1 MKNWRHSKLDKLA
14 KREKFRKSKTKIQDE
29 DNTLESEF
37 IREEKTWDKFYKE
50 GLFAARIVEVHK
62 RYAFV
67 STEPSPMNIKTDDVW
82 LASIARKYTQAQR
95 KERNFFA
102 VGDKVLCRPG
112 SQEGSEIS
120 DDLPSC
126 IIEHRA
132 PRSSKIARLDP
143 MTTEREHVLAS
154 NLSQLIIVASFVYP
168 KVKWG
173 LVDRY
178 LILAE
183 EQGIKAS
190 IILNK
195 KDLLREQKPAFVK
208 ECQDYIGLYSQLGYK
223 VLSTC
228 AENPTH
234 AEKKEIQDLFHD
246 TISMVTGHSGVGKS
260 SLVNL
265 LRPEINQ
272 EVESEDILTK
282 GRHTTTYAS
291 FIKLGTGG
299 YVIDTP
305 GIRSFLLETR
315 SPIDLSWSFVEMR
328 PFINKCK
335 YRECKHLEEPSC
347 AVTTAV
353 KDGLI
358 SEWRYKSYIAI
369 LTGASGREGRLR
381 DIDI

>member
-1 MKNWRHSKLDKLA
+1 MKNWRHNKLDKLA
-14 KREKFRKSKTKIQDE
+14 KREKFRKSRSKIQDE
-29 DNTLESEF
+29 DNALETEF
-37 IREEKTWDKFYKE
+37 IKEEDSWENLYKE

-67 STEPSPMNIKTDDVW
+67 SSEPSSLNINTNDVW
-82 LASIARKYTQAQR
+82 LASIARKYTQSQR

-112 SQEGSEIS
+112 SQEGSVVS

-143 MTTEREHVLAS
+143 MTPEREHVLAC

-173 LVDRY
+173 LIDRY
-178 LILAE
+178 LVLAE
-183 EQGIKAS
+183 EQNVKAT

-195 KDLLREQKPAFVK
+195 KDLLQEQKPAFIK
-208 ECQDYIGLYSQLGYK
+208 ECDEYINLYTRLGYT
-223 VLSTC
+223 VLSSC
-228 AENPTH
+228 AENPTPS
-234 AEKKEIQDLFHD
+234 EKEQIQRLFHGA
-246 TISMVTGHSGVGKS
+246 ISMVTGHSGVGKS

-265 LRPEINQ
+265 LRPEIKQ
-272 EVESEDILTK
+272 DVESEDILTK

-315 SPIDLSWSFVEMR
+315 SSIDLSWSFVEMR
-328 PFINKCK
+328 PFLNKCK
-335 YRECKHLEEPSC
+335 YRECKHLEEPDC
-347 AVTTAV
+347 AITAAV
-353 KDGLI
+353 KDGDI
-358 SEWRYKSYIAI
+358 SEWRYRSYIAI

>member
-14 KREKFRKSKTKIQDE
+14 KREKFRKSKSKIQDE
-29 DNTLESEF
+29 ENILESEF
-37 IREEKTWDKFYKE
+37 IKEENNWDELFKNGF
-50 GLFAARIVEVHK
+50 FAARIVEVHK

-67 STEPSPMNIKTDDVW
+67 STEPKPLDIQTTDVW
-82 LASIARKYTQAQR
+82 LASIARKYTQSQR

-112 SQEGSEIS
+112 SQEGSVVS

-143 MTTEREHVLAS
+143 MTSEREHVLAS

-173 LVDRY
+173 LIDRY
-178 LILAE
+178 LVLAE
-183 EQGIKAS
+183 EQGIKAT
-190 IILNK
+190 IVLNK
-195 KDLLREQKPAFVK
+195 KDLLHEQKAEFVE
-208 ECQDYIGLYSQLGYK
+208 ECEAYIKLYANLGYK
-223 VLSTC
+223 ILSTC
-228 AENPTH
+228 AESPSPE
-234 AEKKEIQDLFHD
+234 EKKSIQELFHNE
-246 TISMVTGHSGVGKS
+246 ISMVTGHSGVGKS

-265 LRPEINQ
+265 LKPEISQ

-291 FIKLGTGG
+291 LIKLGTGG

-315 SPIDLSWSFVEMR
+315 SSIDLSWSFVEMR
-328 PFINKCK
+328 PYLNKCK
-335 YRECKHLEEPSC
+335 YRECKHIEEPDC
-347 AVTTAV
+347 AITKAV
-353 KDGLI
+353 KDGQI

-381 DIDI
+381 DVDI

>member
-14 KREKFRKSKTKIQDE
+14 KREKFRKSKSKIADE
-29 DNTLESEF
+29 ENILESEF
-37 IREEKTWDKFYKE
+37 IKEETSWDELYKE

-67 STEPSPMNIKTDDVW
+67 STEPSPLDIQTHDVW
-82 LASIARKYTQAQR
+82 LASIARKYTQSQR

-112 SQEGSEIS
+112 SQEGSVVSE
-120 DDLPSC
+120 DLPSC

-132 PRSSKIARLDP
+132 PRASKIARLDP
-143 MTTEREHVLAS
+143 MTSEREHVLAS

-173 LVDRY
+173 LIDRY
-178 LILAE
+178 LVLAE
-183 EQGIKAS
+183 EQGIKAT

-195 KDLLREQKPAFVK
+195 KDLLQEQKPEFIEDCK
-208 ECQDYIGLYSQLGYK
+208 EYMKIYSQLGYQ
-223 VLSTC
+223 VLTTC
-228 AENPTH
+228 AENPS
-234 AEKKEIQDLFHD
+234 AEEKEEIQKLFHKA
-246 TISMVTGHSGVGKS
+246 ISMVSGHSGVGKS

-265 LRPEINQ
+265 LRPEISQ

-315 SPIDLSWSFVEMR
+315 SSIDLSWSFVEMR
-328 PFINKCK
+328 PYLNKCK
-335 YRECKHLEEPSC
+335 YRECKHLDEPEC
-347 AVTTAV
+347 AVTAAV
-353 KDGLI
+353 KAGHI
-358 SEWRYKSYIAI
+358 SERRYKSYVAI

-381 DIDI
+381 DVDI

>member
-1 MKNWRHSKLDKLA
+1 MKNWRQNKLDKLA
-14 KREKFRKSKTKIQDE
+14 KREKFRKSKPKIQNE
-29 DNTLESEF
+29 ENALESEF
-37 IREEKTWDKFYKE
+37 IKPEEKWAEHLNNSY
-50 GLFAARIVEVHK
+50 FAARIVEVHK

-67 STEPSPMNIKTDDVW
+67 STEAKHFEIKTNDVW
-82 LASIARKYTQAQR
+82 LASIARKYTQSQR

-112 SQEGSEIS
+112 SQEGSVVSE
-120 DDLPSC
+120 DLPSC

-143 MTTEREHVLAS
+143 MTSEREHVLAS
-154 NLSQLIIVASFVYP
+154 NVNQIIIVASFVYP

-173 LVDRY
+173 LIDRY
-178 LILAE
+178 LVLAE
-183 EQGIKAS
+183 EQGIKA
-190 IILNK
+190 IIVLNK
-195 KDLLREQKPAFVK
+195 KDLLEQQKPEFIQ
-208 ECQDYIGLYSQLGYK
+208 ECQNYIKLYSKLGYT
-223 VLSTC
+223 VVSTC
-228 AENPTH
+228 AENPSKD
-234 AEKKEIQDLFHD
+234 ERELIQKLFHD
-246 TISMVTGHSGVGKS
+246 SISMVTGHSGVGKS

-272 EVESEDILTK
+272 EVEAEDILTK

-291 FIKLGTGG
+291 LIKLGTGG

-315 SPIDLSWSFVEMR
+315 SSIDLSWSFIEMR
-328 PFINKCK
+328 PFLNQCK
-335 YRECKHLEEPSC
+335 FRECKHLEEPQC
-347 AVTTAV
+347 AITAAV
-353 KDGLI
+353 KAGHI
-358 SEWRYKSYIAI
+358 SDWRYKSYIAI